1 MATPLYKSLR
11 KSGTT
16 IYAFPG
22 AEEDINQIGDNYKLS
37 FTKFALLNLPKVQTA
52 LTNEPVTWDFENSF
66 YGASPQPA
74 SNYADRTINSLRNY
88 VANHEVSARNSK
100 INDSEYFYD
109 NSVIQTNTEK
119 IFFKWAKKLNLIQY
133 EVATDGDEYFATLDD
148 FESNNPNDSEYLR
161 EFLWKERGVSNNSM
175 YIFYETATS
184 HTNKLEVEYN
194 GTINYKVG
202 DFIEFSEV
210 ENVNFPV
217 ITKYAEVLQVI
228 EPSGSDGYRVVF
240 DEGYTGSQQSETV
253 GYSKLIYNKLVRYIG
268 EVQGNNNVVSNNI
281 SYDQIMAFVAD
292 NAGETPDVLFRTK
305 TDNNY
310 APDLR
315 FPILPSQYQP
325 EIIGAEHF
333 NSPILK
339 NPSNYPGDQYA
350 QYDNDDNLD
359 SYDYLT
365 KSGDELRR
373 TGDYFGV
380 TGDINN
386 VAFDSTDLD
395 GIQLDFNTNHYVKM
409 NVFGEEIT
417 NFDEFNTKVVNGEFP
432 SDFEFNAILWYYQVT
447 DSKGNSATNL
457 YGISFLDHPDNN
469 PTNTGTQFTG
479 LRKITASNLQDG
491 VAYQFSLNKHTTIT
505 TETPQPVFD
514 NSYINNLFG
523 MNLFN
528 EAMRR
533 LITFNDSAFNIITEN
548 EKIMSQIA
556 DLKQLVYTA
565 TSIETINSRIDQ
577 LSRLLLL
584 YSTNQMVSTESIRV
598 EKDDTQSPPQIKLY
612 NREGR
617 YYTSTSLATIN
628 LYNEDGY
635 IPKAAEVPDGKD
647 FLVNLT
653 NNDTITQELPDGQNL
668 TIFLNR
674 DLYYKQTVDFIID
687 GSIDSTENKQLDILI
702 TYNNGNNIPVL
713 RKVVENLD
721 LPVYYNEKNQNQNTA
736 YNWKQVQQDINTI
749 KLNSDGETI
758 GMSASRVKG
767 LQKGDTILL
776 ENLYLTSTTTS
787 FTTTNDIGIKIDG
800 QYVIDSVS
808 EDTNTINVDYLQ
820 NDNLVSYINQEI
832 LAGNLSSGDPITDYS
847 TMGTFRLNKGYK
859 VSITRIDESSI
870 STFGDRYL
878 TLISPL

>member
-74 SNYADRTINSLRNY
+74 TNYADRTINSLRNY
-88 VANHEVSARNSK
+88 VANHEVTIRNTK
-100 INDSEYFYD
+100 INDTEYFYD
-109 NSVIQTNTEK
+109 NSVLQTNTEK
-119 IFFKWAKKLNLIQY
+119 IFFKWAKKLNLIQF
-133 EVATDGDEYFATLDD
+133 EKATDGDEYFAGLDD
-148 FESNNPNDSEYLR
+148 FESNNPNDNEYLR
-161 EFLWKERGVSNNSM
+161 EFLWKEREVSDNSL

-217 ITKYAEVLQVI
+217 IVKYAEVLQVI
-228 EPSGSDGYRVVF
+228 DPSGSNGYRVVF
-240 DEGYTGSQQSETV
+240 DITYTGSQQSETV

-268 EVQGNNNVVSNNI
+268 EIQGNNNVVSNNL
-281 SYDQIMAFVAD
+281 SFDQIMAFVAD
-292 NAGETPDVLFRTK
+292 NAGETPDILFRTK

-310 APDLR
+310 STDLR

-325 EIIGAEHF
+325 EIKGAEHF

-339 NPSNYPGDQYA
+339 NPENYPGDQYA

-386 VAFDSTDLD
+386 VVFDSSNLD
-395 GIQLDFNTNHYVKM
+395 GIQMDFNTNHYVKM
-409 NVFGEEIT
+409 NVFGDEIT
-417 NFDEFNTKVVNGEFP
+417 NFDEFNTRKVNGEFP
-432 SDFEFNAILWYYQVT
+432 SDFEFNAILWYYQVV

-457 YGISFLDHPDNN
+457 YGISFLDHPDNDQ
-469 PTNTGTQFTG
+469 TNTGTQFPG
-479 LRKITASNLQDG
+479 LRKIAASDLQDG

-533 LITFNDSAFNIITEN
+533 LVVFNDSALNIIAEN
-548 EKIMSQIA
+548 EQLFNEVNN
-556 DLKQLVYTA
+556 LKQLVYTS
-565 TSIETINSRIDQ
+565 TSIETINTRIAQ
-577 LSRLLLL
+577 LNDLLQL
-584 YSTNQMVSTESIRV
+584 YSTNQMVNTTSIRI
-598 EKDDTQSPPQIKLY
+598 EKDDTVSPPEIKLY
-612 NREGR
+612 NIEGR
-617 YYTSTSLATIN
+617 YYTSTSLNTLN
-628 LYNEDGY
+628 LYNSDGN
-635 IPKAAEVPDGKD
+635 IPKAVEVPEGKD

-653 NNDTITQELPDGQNL
+653 NNDTISQELPDDQNL
-668 TIFLNR
+668 IVFLNR
-674 DLYYKQTVDFIID
+674 DLYYRQTVDFIIN
-687 GSIDSTENKQLDILI
+687 GSIDSIENKQLDILI
-702 TYNNGNNIPVL
+702 TYDNGNNVPVL
-713 RKVVENLD
+713 RNVISGLD
-721 LPVYYNEKNQNQNTA
+721 LPVYYNVKFQDQNTA
-736 YNWKQVQQDINTI
+736 YNWKQIQQDINSFQ
-749 KLNSDGETI
+749 LNNDGETV
-758 GMSASRVKG
+758 GMSASRVAG
-767 LQKGDTILL
+767 LNKGDTILV
-776 ENLYLTSTTTS
+776 ENSYFGTDDSA
-787 FTTTNDIGIKIDG
+787 IKIDG
-800 QYVIDSVS
+800 QYVIDSI
-808 EDTNTINVDYLQ
+808 NGLTINVDYLQ
-820 NDNLVSYINQEI
+820 NDNLTSYINQEI
-832 LAGNLSSGDPITDYS
+832 LAGNLSSGDAISDYS
-847 TMGTFRLNKGYK
+847 SMGVFRLNKGYK
-859 VSITRIDESSI
+859 VSITRIDESDTS
-870 STFGDRYL
+870 SFEDRYL
-878 TLISPL
+878 TLISPLG